1 MIAVYF
7 LIFFQ
12 KNFLLF
18 WTVFYLKRCWAVSFT
33 LWMIYSFLAF
43 LFSWLF
49 YPLGLA
55 FLSLGFFIS
64 WLFYLL
70 AFLSLG
76 FLFSWLF
83 NLLFSKENYQRYQ
96 INSPQSKMSK
106 IQGLLFQKIFQQGM
120 SMNDAEN
127 FLTLHSNIMCCRPTI
142 LCRMYAGKREKIIIN
157 SNNPHTYWIF
167 FINKQGNKTLSQEKV
182 KIFKLVTTLIDLRHK
197 NDW

>member
-1 MIAVYF
+1 MTYDTVVPVIVDSCLFSYF
-7 LIFFQ
+7 LS
-12 KNFLLF
+12 KKLSVVLD
-18 WTVFYLKRCWAVSFT
+18 C
-33 LWMIYSFLAF
+33 
-43 LFSWLF
+43 
-49 YPLGLA
+49 
-55 FLSLGFFIS
+55 FLSEKMLGCQFYSLDDILFLGFFILLTFLSSWLGFFIS

-157 SNNPHTYWIF
+157 SNSPHTYWIF
-167 FINKQGNKTLSQEKV
+167 FINKQGNIST
-182 KIFKLVTTLIDLRHK
+182 
-197 NDW
+197 

>member
-1 MIAVYF
+1 MPYDTVVPVIVDRCLFSYF
-7 LIFFQ
+7 LS

-43 LFSWLF
+43 FFSWLF
-49 YPLGLA
+49 Y
-55 FLSLGFFIS
+55 SLGFFILLAFLFS

-96 INSPQSKMSK
+96 INSPQSKISLK
-106 IQGLLFQKIFQQGM
+106 ITHMYFKIPNQ
-120 SMNDAEN
+120 
-127 FLTLHSNIMCCRPTI
+127 I
-142 LCRMYAGKREKIIIN
+142 L
-157 SNNPHTYWIF
+157 
-167 FINKQGNKTLSQEKV
+167 
-182 KIFKLVTTLIDLRHK
+182 
-197 NDW
+197 